1 MPHKRS
7 PYAEERALAIR
18 LAVYDS
24 VRREL
29 IAQKAFSME
38 YFSDGMVLRG
48 SYGRGAFQLRE
59 REEERSVT
67 RVEPRS
73 LSCRMVLNGGGAR
86 ARQSSP
92 HSPLFPR

>member
-29 IAQKAFSME
+29 IAQNTFSME
-38 YFSDGMVLRG
+38 YFSDGMVRRG
-48 SYGRGAFQLRE
+48 SSGRGDFQLRE